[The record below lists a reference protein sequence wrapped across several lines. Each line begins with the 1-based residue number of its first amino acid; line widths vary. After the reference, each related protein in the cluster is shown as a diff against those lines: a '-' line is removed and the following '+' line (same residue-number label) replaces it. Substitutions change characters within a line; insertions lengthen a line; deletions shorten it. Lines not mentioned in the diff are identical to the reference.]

1 MSSDAYTL
9 RPASAKDY
17 DYLFALHKAT
27 IRPYVEA
34 IWGWVDEWQEEYF
47 RKKFNPSNQ
56 KIIQIN
62 GKDIGVVVVEDRG
75 SYLYLALIEITPA
88 YQGQGIGT
96 AVIHNLQQ
104 RARQEKRPLRL
115 HVLKSN
121 LRARQLYEQLG
132 FVISNEEPIRWEM
145 TFSSSHS

>member
-1 MSSDAYTL
+1 MSSSAYTL
-9 RPASAKDY
+9 RPAAAEDY

-56 KIIQIN
+56 KIIQLN

-75 SYLYLALIEITPA
+75 SYLYLALIEIAPEF
-88 YQGQGIGT
+88 QGQGIGT
-96 AVIHNLQQ
+96 AVIRNLQQ
-104 RARQEKRPLRL
+104 RAQKEKRPLRL

-121 LRARQLYEQLG
+121 LRARHLYEQLG
-132 FVISNEEPIRWEM
+132 FVISHEEPVRWEM
-145 TFSSSHS
+145 TFSPSHA